1 MIHYSEKLFTG
12 ERALYALKNAEI
24 ENCIFE
30 NGESPL
36 KEASNL
42 VLTGSAFRWKYPLW
56 YCCGITV
63 KNCTWFETARAGV
76 WYTEN
81 MSVENAVIQAPKNF
95 RRCRNLKLDG
105 VSFSNAAETLW
116 NCENVTMRNVFAKG
130 GYFLMNSS
138 GLDVDGLTLDGNYS
152 FDGAKN
158 VTVRNSRLLTKD
170 AFWNGENV
178 TVYDSYIF
186 GEYLGW
192 NSKNLTLIGCTI
204 ESLQGLCY
212 IENLTMKDC
221 TLLNTTLAFEY
232 SSVDAEIDSSVESV
246 LNPKSGTIR
255 AKRIKELI
263 IESDRVDPDR
273 TKILCNA
280 VDIRSDRPEW
290 LRG

>member
-1 MIHYSEKLFTG
+1 MIRYSEQLFTG
-12 ERALYALKNAEI
+12 ERALFATKNAEI

-30 NGESPL
+30 DGESPL
-36 KEASNL
+36 KESSNIL
-42 VLTGSAFRWKYPLW
+42 LTGSAFRWKYPLW
-56 YCCGITV
+56 YCCGITA
-63 KNCTWFETARAGV
+63 KDCTWFEMARAGV

-81 MSVENAVIQAPKNF
+81 MKVENAVIQAPKNF
-95 RRCRNLKLDG
+95 RRCRDLTLEN

-116 NCENVTMRNVFAKG
+116 SCENVTMRSVFAKG
-130 GYFLMNSS
+130 DYFLMNSS

-152 FDGAKN
+152 FDGTKN

-170 AFWNGENV
+170 AFWNSENV

-212 IENLTMKDC
+212 IENLTMKNC
-221 TLLNTTLAFEY
+221 RLLNTTLAFEY
-232 SSVDAEIDSSVESV
+232 ASVNAEIDSDVESV
-246 LNPKSGTIR
+246 LNPESGTIR

-263 IESDRVDPDR
+263 IEPDRVDPEKTEIICD
-273 TKILCNA
+273 A
-280 VDIRSDRPEW
+280 VDVRSDRPQW
-290 LRG
+290 LRN